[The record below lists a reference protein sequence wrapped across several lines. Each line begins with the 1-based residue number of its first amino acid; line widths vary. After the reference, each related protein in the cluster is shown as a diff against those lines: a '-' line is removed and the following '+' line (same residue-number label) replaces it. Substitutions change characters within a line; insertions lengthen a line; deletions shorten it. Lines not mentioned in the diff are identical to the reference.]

1 MRTHRLAAS
10 AALAA
15 AAIAAAGCG
24 KAAQSGGTSTTAS
37 AADSAQL
44 SPTTP
49 RAAGPADSA
58 TWAVYR
64 PVQTI
69 DPIQAFDYPDNTAVT
84 LLCDSLLRQQPDGA
98 ITPGVAEVTMPDT
111 RHLVIDVDPKAVFW
125 NGDAVTPEDVVY
137 SLKRNLDPR
146 IAGFYGPAFTRVD
159 TIEQSGPGQVTV
171 TFRKPDMWL
180 RGELAAMPGVVLQ
193 KSFVESRGAKFG
205 TASGGMMCSGAYRL
219 GSWKPGAELTGVA
232 NDAYW
237 RPEYAA
243 QTREI
248 VLKGV
253 GSDAALTSGLVTNE
267 ISATYQPPFTTID
280 QLKASRTVTVTN
292 GPSMTTDAL
301 VISSVRGVLGDE
313 KVRQALS
320 LAIDRN
326 AYIQSL
332 YKGLAT
338 LPRTLANP
346 GTWGYGRAAF
356 QADWERQP
364 EPKVDLAKAK
374 ELIRAA
380 GAEGKTLTI
389 GMTEE
394 IGLIST
400 MATAI
405 RSAGESIGLKVAFK
419 ATSAPNFINFFIDPK
434 AREGVDGFPTG
445 NYPDYADP
453 ATFYSTFVLA
463 DGTQNYSGWTDP
475 EVTALMERARGTLD
489 DDARAELIARVGD
502 RLNEHL
508 PWIPLALPNQVLVT
522 DAKLT
527 GAPASFTFM
536 NGPWA
541 WSLGSK
547 DAG

>member
-1 MRTHRLAAS
+1 MRSHRLAAS

-37 AADSAQL
+37 AADSVQL
-44 SPTTP
+44 DPTTP
-49 RAAGPADSA
+49 RAAGRADSV

-69 DPIQAFDYPDNTAVT
+69 DPIQAFDYPDNSAVT
-84 LLCDSLLRQQPDGA
+84 LLCDSLLRQEADGA
-98 ITPGVAEVTMPDT
+98 ISPGVADVTMPDT
-111 RHLVIDVDPKAVFW
+111 RHLLIDIDPKAVFW
-125 NGDAVTPEDVVY
+125 NGAAVTPEDVVY

-146 IAGFYGPAFTRVD
+146 IGGFYGPSFTRVD
-159 TIEQSGPGQVTV
+159 TIEQSGPRQVRV
-171 TFRKPDMWL
+171 TLRKPDMWL
-180 RGELAAMPGVVLQ
+180 RGELSAVAGVVLQ
-193 KSFVESRGAKFG
+193 KSYVESRGARFG
-205 TASGGMMCSGAYRL
+205 SASGGTMCSGAYRL
-219 GSWKPGAELTGVA
+219 ENWKPGSDLTAVA

-243 QTREI
+243 NTKKM

-253 GSDAALTSGLVTNE
+253 GSDAALTSGLITNA
-267 ISATYQPPFTTID
+267 IGGTYQPPFATMD
-280 QLKASRTVTVTN
+280 QLKASDAVTVTN
-292 GPSMTTDAL
+292 GPSFTTDAF
-301 VISSVRGVLGDE
+301 VISNLRGVLADE

-332 YKGLAT
+332 YKGAAV

-346 GTWGYGRAAF
+346 GTWGYGKAAF
-356 QADWERQP
+356 QADWDSQP
-364 EPKVDLAKAK
+364 EPRVDLEKAKA
-374 ELIRAA
+374 LIREA

-405 RSAGESIGLKVAFK
+405 RNAGESIGLKVTFK

-489 DDARAELIARVGD
+489 DDARAELVARAGD
-502 RLNEHL
+502 LLNEHL

-541 WSLGSK
+541 WSLGTK